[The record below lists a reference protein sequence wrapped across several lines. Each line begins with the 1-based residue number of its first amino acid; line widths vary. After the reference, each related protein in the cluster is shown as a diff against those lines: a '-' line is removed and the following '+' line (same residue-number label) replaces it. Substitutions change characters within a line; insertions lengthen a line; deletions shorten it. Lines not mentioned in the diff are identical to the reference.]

1 MHARRTFAGPSARAH
16 ILSYIFENYPLC
28 VGHDI
33 NDLGFFPSRGTL
45 GPSAGQEYGTEC
57 NSDAILT
64 PLVYITTYNKFS
76 VFFLTLGTFFTRVVT
91 YARVR
96 RTP

>member
-1 MHARRTFAGPSARAH
+1 MCVEHRVREERLSTAFFCDDDMHARRTFAGPSARAH

-45 GPSAGQEYGTEC
+45 APSAGQEYGTEC

-64 PLVYITTYNKFS
+64 TSIYYYVQ
-76 VFFLTLGTFFTRVVT
+76 
-91 YARVR
+91 
-96 RTP
+96 

>member
-45 GPSAGQEYGTEC
+45 GPSAAGQEYGTEC

-64 PLVYITTYNKFS
+64 TSIYYYVQ
-76 VFFLTLGTFFTRVVT
+76 
-91 YARVR
+91 
-96 RTP
+96 